1 METEFKKIWR
11 GYEMTGKLVVGMFD
25 SWWEWSV
32 TKPNGEELVQ
42 GRATIRNDAEV
53 RMESWINHDRSIRRA
68 E

>member
-11 GYEMTGKLVVGMFD
+11 GYEMAGKLVVGMFD

-53 RMESWINHDRSIRRA
+53 RMESWINHDRSIRRT
-68 E
+68 